1 VHAKGSLKRDFV
13 SPLRKG
19 RNRRTP
25 RRSAANRTNRFITA
39 MTLIA
44 ERPVEVDNREVPG
57 HWEGDLIVGKL
68 SRSAIATLVERNTRF
83 TMLAYLGTD
92 HNGITVSNAIAK
104 AFSVLPANLRHTLTW
119 DQGSEMS
126 EHASFTLATNMN
138 VYFCDAGSPWQR
150 GTNENTNGLLRQY
163 YPKGTDLS
171 KHPADHL
178 QHVANELNERPR
190 KALN

>member
-1 VHAKGSLKRDFV
+1 MVKDFPNDQRMRVSTETVYQGIYVHAKGSLKRDFV

-44 ERPVEVDNREVPG
+44 ERPVEVDNRDVPG

-83 TMLAYLGTD
+83 TMLAYLGTERS
-92 HNGITVSNAIAK
+92 GITVSNAIAK
-104 AFSVLPANLRHTLTW
+104 ALTVLPANLRQTLTW
-119 DQGSEMS
+119 DQGAEMS

-150 GTNENTNGLLRQY
+150 GTNENTNGLLEWSHFR
-163 YPKGTDLS
+163 GHS
-171 KHPADHL
+171 
-178 QHVANELNERPR
+178 
-190 KALN
+190 